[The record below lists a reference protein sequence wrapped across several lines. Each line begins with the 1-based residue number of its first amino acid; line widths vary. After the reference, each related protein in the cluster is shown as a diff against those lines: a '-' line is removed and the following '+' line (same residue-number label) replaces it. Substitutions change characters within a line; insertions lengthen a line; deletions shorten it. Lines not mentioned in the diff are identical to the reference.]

1 MINERLAN
9 MDFAIAPEDE
19 AFRLEVRAF
28 IETELPSDIARR
40 GRHDYHSAREDVR
53 RWMRILNAKGWAAPH
68 WPAAMGGA
76 DWSPLRKYIFQDELR
91 RARAPVLDRCALDL
105 LGPVLCAFGSP
116 EQRARFLPAILN
128 GDEWWNQGF
137 SEPGSGSDLASLRT
151 RADLVDDHYLVNGH
165 KIWTSEAQHG
175 DWIFALVRTDQEAK
189 PQAGI
194 SFLLIDMTSPGIT
207 RRPIWSIDEGL
218 TLNEVF
224 FDNVKVPSG
233 NLVGESGKGWSY
245 AKFLLTHERT
255 TSAVVSHTK
264 RDVEQV
270 RYLAQAAPTPMG
282 KLVDDPAFAAKL
294 ARLEAEVLALEWAVM
309 RVLHVEMGDARGD
322 SVASM
327 LKLRGSE
334 LSERAALLAAEALG
348 DHGMAVMPDSEGLH
362 ILYPDGL
369 APKITD
375 DEAIGVTAKA
385 MFRRATT
392 IYGGTSE
399 IQRTI
404 IAKSILGL

>member
-1 MINERLAN
+1 MNF
-9 MDFAIAPEDE
+9 DIAPEDQ
-19 AFRLEVRAF
+19 AFRAEVRAF
-28 IETELPSDIARR
+28 ITAHLPPDIARR
-40 GRHDYHSAREDVR
+40 GQHDYHSARDDVR
-53 RWMRILNAKGWAAPH
+53 RWMRILNAKGWSAPH
-68 WPAAMGGA
+68 WPARFGGT

-105 LGPVLCAFGSP
+105 LGPVLCTFGSP
-116 EQRARFLPAILN
+116 AQQARFLPPILN

-151 RADLVDDHYLVNGH
+151 RADLEGDHYIVNGQ
-165 KIWTSEAQHG
+165 KIWTSEAHYG
-175 DWIFALVRTDQEAK
+175 DWIFALVRTDQTVK

-194 SFLLIDMTSPGIT
+194 SFLLIDMKSPGIV

-218 TLNEVF
+218 SLNEIF
-224 FDNVKVPSG
+224 FDNVRVPAE
-233 NLVGESGKGWSY
+233 NLVGEPGMGWSY

-264 RDVEQV
+264 RDVDQV
-270 RYLAQAAPTPMG
+270 RHLAANARTASG
-282 KLVDDPAFAAKL
+282 TLLDDPAFSAKL
-294 ARLEAEVLALEWAVM
+294 ARLEAEVIALEWSVM
-309 RVLHVEMGDARGD
+309 RVLHAAENDAAGNA
-322 SVASM
+322 VASL

-348 DHGMAVMPDSEGLH
+348 DHGLAVMPDPEGQH
-362 ILYPDGL
+362 ILHHDGL
-369 APKITD
+369 SPGLTD

-392 IYGGTSE
+392 IYGGASE